1 MQAVFRKKVLFL
13 QKRKKEPNKSARRL
27 HEIKIKKK
35 CKTLNG
41 IKIKKI

>member
-13 QKRKKEPNKSARRL
+13 QKRKKEPNKSARHL

-35 CKTLNG
+35 CKTLTWN
-41 IKIKKI
+41 KN

>member
-13 QKRKKEPNKSARRL
+13 QKIKKEPNKSARHL
-27 HEIKIKKK
+27 H
-35 CKTLNG
+35 G